1 MAKVEKMTQ
10 VTKTKRPMKLSLL
23 GLVFVSFSF
32 LSACEDFV
40 RFRTEKYTCDINRLG
55 LQSIELETQRGTT
68 IAMLFTEQGPQ
79 ALEIVLREKDQLELK
94 VEDNEIRVNRET
106 GEIEALLGARFATLT
121 CTKSVFSM

>member
-1 MAKVEKMTQ
+1 
-10 VTKTKRPMKLSLL
+10 MKPNLL
-23 GLVFVSFSF
+23 GLVFLSFSF

-94 VEDNEIRVNRET
+94 FEDNEIRVNRET

-121 CTKSVFSM
+121 CKKSVFSM

>member
-10 VTKTKRPMKLSLL
+10 VTKTKGPMKPSLL

-68 IAMLFTEQGPQ
+68 IATLFTEQGPQ

-121 CTKSVFSM
+121 CKKSVFSM

>member
-1 MAKVEKMTQ
+1 MAKVVKMTQ
-10 VTKTKRPMKLSLL
+10 VTKTKRPMKPSLL
-23 GLVFVSFSF
+23 GLVFMSFSF

-94 VEDNEIRVNRET
+94 FEDNEIRVNRET

-121 CTKSVFSM
+121 CKKSVFSM

>member
-1 MAKVEKMTQ
+1 MAKVVKMTQ

>member
-1 MAKVEKMTQ
+1 MAKVVKMTQ

-68 IAMLFTEQGPQ
+68 IATLFTEQGPQ

-94 VEDNEIRVNRET
+94 VENNEIRVNRET